1 MLKGLSSKNKEEG
14 FASLIEEVTKEN
26 EKFLKEKAKESFG
39 EVIELVNDAIDYAI
53 FIAKRKEIKEEYT
66 NRPIIF
72 FVFNV
77 LMPFSYG
84 IFVDLLVGNLPAC
97 FYELR
102 VMLESIAIC
111 YIADLH
117 PDKDLFFEI
126 KLLSL
131 EEVLKEEKVSTSK
144 LLEEFGKMIELEDE
158 PLKLWGKISQDWI
171 HTTGI
176 AKKIVEQ
183 VVEKSELPPYALVLP
198 MSYSEA
204 DLGTVEELGK
214 RVSDFRKIF
223 KTTMDKYKK
232 EKLTS

>member
-1 MLKGLSSKNKEEG
+1 
-14 FASLIEEVTKEN
+14 
-26 EKFLKEKAKESFG
+26 
-39 EVIELVNDAIDYAI
+39 
-53 FIAKRKEIKEEYT
+53 
-66 NRPIIF
+66 
-72 FVFNV
+72 
-77 LMPFSYG
+77 MPFSYG
-84 IFVDLLVGNLPAC
+84 IFVDLLVGNLPVC

-102 VMLESIAIC
+102 VMLESIAKC
-111 YIADLH
+111 YVAELH
-117 PDKDLFFEI
+117 PDKDLFFEN

-144 LLEEFGKMIELEDE
+144 LLEEFGKMIELENE

-183 VVEKSELPPYALVLP
+183 VVEKSELPPYALALP

-214 RVSDFRKIF
+214 RVSDFRKIL
-223 KTTMDKYKK
+223 KTTMDKYKE

>member
-1 MLKGLSSKNKEEG
+1 MSSKNKEEG
-14 FASLIEEVTKEN
+14 FSSLIEEVAREN

-39 EVIELVNDAIDYAI
+39 EVIELINDAIDYAI
-53 FIAKRKEIKEEYT
+53 FIAKGKEIKEEYT
-66 NRPIIF
+66 NRPILF

-102 VMLESIAIC
+102 VMLESIAKC
-111 YIADLH
+111 YVAELH

-131 EEVLKEEKVSTSK
+131 EKVLKKEEVSTSK
-144 LLEEFGKMIELEDE
+144 LLKDFGKMIELEDE
-158 PLKLWGKISQDWI
+158 PLKLWGKTSQDWI

-183 VVEKSELPPYALVLP
+183 VVEKSELPSYALVLP

-204 DLGTVEELGK
+204 DLDIIEELG
-214 RVSDFRKIF
+214 RQVSNFRKIL
-223 KTTMDKYKK
+223 KTTMDKYKE